1 MLMNLKRW
9 IDTKI
14 VARSGEFDSHY
25 YLLQN
30 DDVRRADL
38 DPLSHYMRFGW
49 KEGRDPSSRFSTN
62 FYLQNNPDVL
72 QAGTNPLLHYARF
85 GKKEGRQPKESAL
98 PIRRQVKPHPSSQTL
113 HKILRRLYFRLPLTP
128 VQRAR
133 LRGFLATR
141 FPNLLQRS
149 RAALTQNPGAAAYVS
164 DSMVDMDAVPRLIS
178 FSGKIAVHVHIY
190 YEDLIS

>member
-85 GKKEGRQPKESAL
+85 GKKEGRQPKNRAPTSVISPITRAQFVPKHCSAYTFACPAPAQCARKPGFSNSL
-98 PIRRQVKPHPSSQTL
+98 P
-113 HKILRRLYFRLPLTP
+113 KIFSPLTRCACKTLGLE
-128 VQRAR
+128 VMFR
-133 LRGFLATR
+133 
-141 FPNLLQRS
+141 
-149 RAALTQNPGAAAYVS
+149 
-164 DSMVDMDAVPRLIS
+164 
-178 FSGKIAVHVHIY
+178 
-190 YEDLIS
+190 